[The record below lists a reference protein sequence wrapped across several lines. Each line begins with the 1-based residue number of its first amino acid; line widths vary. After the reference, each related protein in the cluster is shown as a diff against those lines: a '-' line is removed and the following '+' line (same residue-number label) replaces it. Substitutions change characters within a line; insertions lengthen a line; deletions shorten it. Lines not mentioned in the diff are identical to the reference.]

1 MMNLRIKGDI
11 KIIAPSIL
19 SADFSKLGEDVKTVS
34 DAGAQYIH
42 LDVMDGAF
50 VPSISFGMPVI
61 SSLRKTTDRVFDVH
75 MMVEEPG
82 RYVNDVRKAG
92 ADLICVHQE
101 ACLHLDRTI
110 NQIKET
116 GAKAAVALNPA
127 TPVETLSCILKEV
140 DMFLIMSVNPGFGG
154 QKFIPYTLE
163 KIKKLRTMLNEAGLT
178 TDIEV
183 DGGVIEAAQ
192 SMGAS
197 TMQIIMK
204 VLLPEALPSLINGSA
219 IAATTILGYSAMS
232 GAVGGG
238 GLGKLAIMYGYNRY
252 QTDIMFITVVLLIVI
267 VQVFQ
272 SFGNW
277 ATKRSDRRIS

>member
-1 MMNLRIKGDI
+1 MYIL
-11 KIIAPSIL
+11 APSIL

-61 SSLRKTTDRVFDVH
+61 SFLRKTTDRVFDVH

-154 QKFIPYTLE
+154 QKFIPSALRKVQELE
-163 KIKKLRTMLNEAGLT
+163 EIRRKRDCGFV
-178 TDIEV
+178 IEI
-183 DGGVIEAAQ
+183 DGGINLQNVKKVTDAGVQLVVAG
-192 SMGAS
+192 SSVFGAEN
-197 TMQIIMK
+197 I
-204 VLLPEALPSLINGSA
+204 G
-219 IAATTILGYSAMS
+219 
-232 GAVGGG
+232 
-238 GLGKLAIMYGYNRY
+238 
-252 QTDIMFITVVLLIVI
+252 
-267 VQVFQ
+267 
-272 SFGNW
+272 
-277 ATKRSDRRIS
+277 RRVNEFLELF